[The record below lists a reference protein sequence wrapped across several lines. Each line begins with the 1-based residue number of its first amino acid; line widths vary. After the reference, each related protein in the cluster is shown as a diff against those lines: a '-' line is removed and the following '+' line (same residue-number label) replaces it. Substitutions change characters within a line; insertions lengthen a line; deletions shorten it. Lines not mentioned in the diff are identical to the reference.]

1 MENLTTILFLCVSL
15 PILPVLFLMPDR
27 RSKLFL
33 AFLLVGVAIC
43 LIASGVNTLLL
54 ELLGGDLLYVT
65 TNITPIA
72 EEILKS
78 LPVLYYAWIFSDDRD
93 TLISIAFATGLG
105 FAMLENLVILS
116 AHIETVSIPWAFASG
131 LGAALMHSTCT
142 AFIGLGISYVKKR
155 RKLFYCGTF
164 ALLITAVIFHAL
176 FNTLVQSR
184 FRYFAFALAV
194 LMALPQLMPH
204 IPRKAGSS

>member
-1 MENLTTILFLCVSL
+1 
-15 PILPVLFLMPDR
+15 
-27 RSKLFL
+27 
-33 AFLLVGVAIC
+33 
-43 LIASGVNTLLL
+43 
-54 ELLGGDLLYVT
+54 
-65 TNITPIA
+65 
-72 EEILKS
+72 
-78 LPVLYYAWIFSDDRD
+78 
-93 TLISIAFATGLG
+93 
-105 FAMLENLVILS
+105 
-116 AHIETVSIPWAFASG
+116 
-131 LGAALMHSTCT
+131 MHSTCT

>member
-15 PILPVLFLMPDR
+15 PILPVLFLMPDK

-116 AHIETVSIPWAFASG
+116 AHIETVSIPG
-131 LGAALMHSTCT
+131 HLPAAWGQH
-142 AFIGLGISYVKKR
+142 
-155 RKLFYCGTF
+155 
-164 ALLITAVIFHAL
+164 
-176 FNTLVQSR
+176 
-184 FRYFAFALAV
+184 
-194 LMALPQLMPH
+194 
-204 IPRKAGSS
+204 